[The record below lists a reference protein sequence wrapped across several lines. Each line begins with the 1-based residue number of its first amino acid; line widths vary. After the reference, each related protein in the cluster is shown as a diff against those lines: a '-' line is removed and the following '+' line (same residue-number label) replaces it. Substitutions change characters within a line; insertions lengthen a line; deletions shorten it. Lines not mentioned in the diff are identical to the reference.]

1 MSGHSKWATIKR
13 KKGANDAKR
22 GKLFAKLI
30 RAIEVAA
37 RAGGGDRNANPTLA
51 AAVAKARANAVPM
64 DNIDRAINRAV
75 GGADTATYDEIWYE
89 GYAAGGVATFVQVL
103 TDNRNRAASDVRST
117 FSRNH
122 GNLGEPGSVGY
133 LFQSKGFIEVEGDE
147 DEVLSVALDAGAEDV
162 RSGEGLFE
170 VITAPTDLI
179 RVQRALEASGL
190 TVQNAE
196 LTKLPKSTVLVDS
209 TSAGKV
215 LRLVD
220 ALEDLDDVQA
230 VYANYEMS
238 DELLSQLAGDSGS
251 TVG

>member
-75 GGADTATYDEIWYE
+75 GGTDTATYDEIWYE

-103 TDNRNRAASDVRST
+103 TDNRNRAASEVRST

-133 LFQSKGFIEVEGDE
+133 LFQSKGLIEVEGNE
-147 DEVLSVALDAGAEDV
+147 DDVLTVALEAGAEDV
-162 RSGEGLFE
+162 RLGDGLFE

-179 RVQRALEASGL
+179 RVQRALETSGL

-196 LTKLPKSTVLVDS
+196 LTKLPKSTVPVDS

-220 ALEDLDDVQA
+220 ALEELDDVQA

-238 DELLSQLAGDSGS
+238 DELLSQLAGD
-251 TVG
+251 